1 MYNFPPSVLQ
11 FSMIKVQLTAILTCL
26 LLLGG
31 CASGP
36 QFDEERFQTAT
47 TPASAAQIPENFQ
60 GSEIMWGGIII
71 ANNGTDSGSQLEIL
85 AYPLSSNQ
93 RPDTSKQPV
102 GRFLVAQDSFLEP
115 LDYAAGRRV
124 TVTGTFTGV
133 RDGKVGSAD
142 YTFPL
147 VSAGDVHLWSQQD
160 STPRVNFGVGVTFG
174 F

>member
-1 MYNFPPSVLQ
+1 
-11 FSMIKVQLTAILTCL
+11 MIKIRLKVILACL

-36 QFDEERFQTAT
+36 QFDEERFRATT
-47 TPASAAQIPENFQ
+47 TPASAAEISENFR
-60 GSEIMWGGIII
+60 GSEVMWGGIII
-71 ANNGTDSGSQLEIL
+71 ANNGTDAGSQLEVL

-102 GRFLVAQDSFLEP
+102 GRFLVSKDSFLEP
-115 LDYAAGRRV
+115 LDYAEGRRV

-133 RDGKVGSAD
+133 REGKVGNAD

-147 VSAGDVHLWSQQD
+147 VSAGDVHLWSQRD
-160 STPRVNFGVGVTFG
+160 NTPRVNFGVGVTFG